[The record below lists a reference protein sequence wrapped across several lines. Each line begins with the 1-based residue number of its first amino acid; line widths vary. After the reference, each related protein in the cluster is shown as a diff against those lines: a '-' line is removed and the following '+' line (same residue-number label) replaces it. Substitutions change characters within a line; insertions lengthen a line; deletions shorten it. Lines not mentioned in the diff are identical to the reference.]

1 MAGLQQL
8 KGRLRSVKISKQLA
22 SAMKTVAS
30 VKYSR
35 LTAMESAYRGYA
47 GMCRQMKKMIEIPAS
62 SNDDAL
68 PRCIVVV
75 GSNKGLCG
83 SYNSELRTYA
93 EDQIVTDANRL
104 LIVTGKNAI
113 SYFSEKNIPVFKEF
127 VLPDVPLEI
136 DCKELTETIKSLYF
150 EGKVKSVDI
159 VFQRY
164 VNTFTQTPATL
175 QIFPYESNG
184 KPNTEDDLVLTD
196 KETFYKAALDK
207 IISSDIY
214 SVCLEAALGAQAA
227 TLLAMRTA
235 YDNAETT
242 AEQLQNEI
250 NRKRQSAVTAGVL
263 ETSNEIFKKGEGS

>member
-113 SYFSEKNIPVFKEF
+113 SYFSEKNIK
-127 VLPDVPLEI
+127 
-136 DCKELTETIKSLYF
+136 K
-150 EGKVKSVDI
+150 
-159 VFQRY
+159 
-164 VNTFTQTPATL
+164 
-175 QIFPYESNG
+175 
-184 KPNTEDDLVLTD
+184 TD
-196 KETFYKAALDK
+196 FFA
-207 IISSDIY
+207 
-214 SVCLEAALGAQAA
+214 
-227 TLLAMRTA
+227 
-235 YDNAETT
+235 
-242 AEQLQNEI
+242 
-250 NRKRQSAVTAGVL
+250 
-263 ETSNEIFKKGEGS
+263 